1 MPGIG
6 GGAAD
11 ATTASAMAHAT
22 AADVIW
28 QVRGSRIAAVSSRH
42 AGRARA
48 YFVGRTRAR
57 GDEFLA
63 PDVKTALTTHPLC
76 GTCPEIRMRA
86 EQRPILVVEDDN
98 DVRDA
103 MVHVLQAEGYA
114 AIPAVDGMDALERL
128 QDGLT
133 PCVILLD
140 LMMPRMDGW
149 QFIEEHRRRRA
160 ETPIIVVSAY
170 GTSERLRSAG
180 VEYMRKP
187 VDIDALL
194 ALLER
199 YCQHP

>member
-1 MPGIG
+1 M
-6 GGAAD
+6 
-11 ATTASAMAHAT
+11 
-22 AADVIW
+22 
-28 QVRGSRIAAVSSRH
+28 RGER
-42 AGRARA
+42 
-48 YFVGRTRAR
+48 
-57 GDEFLA
+57 
-63 PDVKTALTTHPLC
+63 
-76 GTCPEIRMRA
+76 
-86 EQRPILVVEDDN
+86 RPILVVEDDN

-114 AIPAVDGMDALERL
+114 AIPAIDGMDALERL

-149 QFIEEHRRRRA
+149 QFIEEHRRRRS

-194 ALLER
+194 ALVER
-199 YCQHP
+199 YCPHP

>member
-1 MPGIG
+1 M
-6 GGAAD
+6 
-11 ATTASAMAHAT
+11 
-22 AADVIW
+22 
-28 QVRGSRIAAVSSRH
+28 R
-42 AGRARA
+42 AG
-48 YFVGRTRAR
+48 
-57 GDEFLA
+57 GDEFVP
-63 PDVKTALTTHPLC
+63 PDAQTALTTQPLY
-76 GTCPEIRMRA
+76 GTSREIRMRG

-128 QDGLT
+128 RDGLA

-149 QFIEEHRRRRA
+149 QFIEEHRRRRS

-194 ALLER
+194 ALVER